1 MRNEKKN
8 KKKERL
14 QSLHMW
20 KSRNSITTS
29 LKRRKKAQQLQVN
42 DFLDLRNK
50 VIGKKMI
57 QKFREEKVPAG
68 EKQNLNI

>member
-57 QKFREEKVPAG
+57 
-68 EKQNLNI
+68 